1 MNQQSLPATRIVSQ
15 SPRTDMPFL
24 ARYNY
29 EATSPAPGFCY
40 WDPFLARM
48 GTPTMALRY
57 TSTPIG
63 RSWYSASY
71 VRGYTKAA
79 STLCRKDG

>member
-48 GTPTMALRY
+48 GTPTMTLR
-57 TSTPIG
+57 
-63 RSWYSASY
+63 
-71 VRGYTKAA
+71 
-79 STLCRKDG
+79 

>member
-24 ARYNY
+24 ARYND
-29 EATSPAPGFCY
+29 EATSPAPGFCS

-48 GTPTMALRY
+48 GTATMALRY

-63 RSWYSASY
+63 RSWYDHVSGGA
-71 VRGYTKAA
+71 GA
-79 STLCRKDG
+79 